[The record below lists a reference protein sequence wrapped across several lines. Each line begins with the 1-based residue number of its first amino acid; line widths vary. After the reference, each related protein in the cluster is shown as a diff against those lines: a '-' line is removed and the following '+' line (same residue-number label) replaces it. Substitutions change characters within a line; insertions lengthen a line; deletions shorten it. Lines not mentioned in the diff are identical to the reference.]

1 LTLFSYGGGGGGE
14 TQFRDQDN
22 SIAVIAPNKKHR
34 CTPHHQKIKKNKTI
48 QNKTKTNKQ
57 TNKQAKKAKD
67 TPMHCICFVVSKST
81 NMNG

>member
-57 TNKQAKKAKD
+57 TNKQAKKKQKILQC
-67 TPMHCICFVVSKST
+67 TVSALL
-81 NMNG
+81 